1 MTVKGFFKG
10 MWDAFRYLFLTPA
23 GGSKRRK
30 EQQEYEQALEEGRLA
45 EVERQKL
52 ERRGEL

>member
-1 MTVKGFFKG
+1 MDMTVKGFFKG

-30 EQQEYEQALEEGRLA
+30 AQQEYEQALEEGRLP
-45 EVERQKL
+45 E
-52 ERRGEL
+52 GE